1 MIGLGYTE
9 ALNSSLVSNKIQ
21 YELTNRS
28 NSEVIQVVESKSLEH
43 TILRDAIMPG
53 LLENLS
59 KNVHEQYP
67 QKFFE
72 IKSILQSSLKIG
84 FNIECETK
92 TSSHPIFS
100 EGRMA
105 NILVN
110 NKIVGV
116 LGEIDSKVIDN
127 FKIRV
132 PVTAFEIQLS
142 GLIFD

>member
-1 MIGLGYTE
+1 
-9 ALNSSLVSNKIQ
+9 
-21 YELTNRS
+21 
-28 NSEVIQVVESKSLEH
+28 
-43 TILRDAIMPG
+43 
-53 LLENLS
+53 
-59 KNVHEQYP
+59 
-67 QKFFE
+67 
-72 IKSILQSSLKIG
+72 
-84 FNIECETK
+84 
-92 TSSHPIFS
+92 
-100 EGRMA
+100 MA